1 MDERGANIDLLF
13 RNGLKDYEVLPP
25 QDVWDKIQPAAVKK
39 ARPFIYL
46 RAAAI
51 VAAVTSISLIA
62 YMLNRD
68 ISPDGADLDSFSIS
82 EAAPLRVRPLQSLVT
97 PVNDLKEYNIVT
109 VAEIPVVSPVEKG
122 AETRYEKYRVI
133 DDQAGSEIFE
143 GNTARQ
149 ATKLITTEKAKT
161 NSNAIE
167 LTSEVPEFYPELKP
181 VETNRWSIAAM
192 ASPTYYSG
200 FGSGKSETSYANSE
214 KSVFSYS
221 GGFAVS
227 YKINKRLSV
236 QTGVY
241 YASHGQRIDGISA
254 FGGFGKYFDT
264 KGSSNF
270 EVMTSSGT
278 VHTNNPDVF
287 LVDNA
292 LGNRIITAYTNDV
305 FDPNKANLSYIGG
318 AIIQNFNYLQMPVML
333 RYKIIDKNLDVN
345 LIGGI
350 SSDFLLNNNVFART
364 AGGKYDLG
372 KTEGMNSL
380 AFSSSL
386 GMGMEYSL
394 SKKISLNLEP
404 TFRYF
409 LNPTKIVSV
418 SGMHPYSFGI
428 FSGISYRF

>member
-1 MDERGANIDLLF
+1 
-13 RNGLKDYEVLPP
+13 
-25 QDVWDKIQPAAVKK
+25 
-39 ARPFIYL
+39 
-46 RAAAI
+46 
-51 VAAVTSISLIA
+51 
-62 YMLNRD
+62 
-68 ISPDGADLDSFSIS
+68 
-82 EAAPLRVRPLQSLVT
+82 
-97 PVNDLKEYNIVT
+97 
-109 VAEIPVVSPVEKG
+109 
-122 AETRYEKYRVI
+122 
-133 DDQAGSEIFE
+133 
-143 GNTARQ
+143 
-149 ATKLITTEKAKT
+149 
-161 NSNAIE
+161 
-167 LTSEVPEFYPELKP
+167 
-181 VETNRWSIAAM
+181 
-192 ASPTYYSG
+192 
-200 FGSGKSETSYANSE
+200 
-214 KSVFSYS
+214 VFSYS